1 VLEGCIH
8 AIPARTDRARDFPE
22 VAMAALF
29 LLLAVLGAILVGD
42 LVVENTAGGAITV
55 LNHPISGYSDG
66 QLLAM
71 TAGLGFVVG
80 LLAVGSVSLRR
91 TRRARRKQLR
101 VAERELSGQLIELER
116 ENKRLRE
123 DLAGWDLA
131 ARRLTGAAAAAD
143 LGSPAE
149 MGRLAP
155 HPPVDRRGEPV
166 YDEARRVARLRSDS
180 DLSFLS
186 TDDPRT

>member
-8 AIPARTDRARDFPE
+8 AILARTDRASDFPE

-55 LNHPISGYSDG
+55 LNHPISGYSEG
-66 QLLAM
+66 LLLAM

-101 VAERELSGQLIELER
+101 VAERELSGQLIELKR

-123 DLAGWDLA
+123 DLAGW
-131 ARRLTGAAAAAD
+131 
-143 LGSPAE
+143 
-149 MGRLAP
+149 AP

-186 TDDPRT
+186 TDDQARA